1 MIRESLQEEILI
13 EAMDEHDADH
23 DPNGDADPDAY
34 AAYRD
39 GRDLL
44 SSGNPH
50 AAVVALERART
61 LEPDKASVRE
71 TLARAYYRS
80 ARYDAAAAE
89 FAIAVELDP
98 VNDYAHF
105 GLGLALIRTGDVT
118 GARRHLRIAAVMR
131 PDRDDY
137 RRALADLVGPGEADA
152 DAESDER

>member
-1 MIRESLQEEILI
+1 
-13 EAMDEHDADH
+13 MDDDDAE
-23 DPNGDADPDAY
+23 DAY
-34 AAYRD
+34 EAYSG
-39 GRDLL
+39 GRELL

-80 ARYDAAAAE
+80 ARYQAAAAE
-89 FAIAVELDP
+89 FAIAVALDP

-105 GLGLALIRTGDVT
+105 GLGLALTRTGDLT
-118 GARRHLRIAAVMR
+118 GAGRHLRIAAAMR

-137 RRALADLVGPGEADA
+137 RQALADLVGQGGADDP
-152 DAESDER
+152 DAT

>member
-1 MIRESLQEEILI
+1 MNDDS
-13 EAMDEHDADH
+13 ADH
-23 DPNGDADPDAY
+23 GADNGAY
-34 AAYRD
+34 DAYRD

-89 FAIAVELDP
+89 FASAVDLDP

-105 GLGLALIRTGDVT
+105 GLGLALIRTGDLV
-118 GARRHLRIAAVMR
+118 GARRHLRIAAAMR

-137 RRALADLVGPGEADA
+137 RRALADLVGSEGADEA
-152 DAESDER
+152 

>member
-1 MIRESLQEEILI
+1 MH
-13 EAMDEHDADH
+13 EHDAYD
-23 DPNGDADPDAY
+23 
-34 AAYRD
+34 AYRD

-61 LEPDKASVRE
+61 LEPDKSSVRE

-89 FAIAVELDP
+89 FATVVELDP

-118 GARRHLRIAAVMR
+118 GARRHLRIATVMR

-137 RRALADLVGPGEADA
+137 QRALAELVDRDPSD
-152 DAESDER
+152 ESDPA

>member
-1 MIRESLQEEILI
+1 
-13 EAMDEHDADH
+13 MDEPNPGPGAETDAGRNAE
-23 DPNGDADPDAY
+23 PGSGNTAAY
-34 AAYRD
+34 DAYRD

-71 TLARAYYRS
+71 TLARAYYLT

-89 FAIAVELDP
+89 FATAVEIEP

-105 GLGLALIRTGDVT
+105 GLGLALIRTGDPT
-118 GARRHLRIAAVMR
+118 GARRHLRIATVMR

-137 RRALADLVGPGEADA
+137 RQALADLVGP
-152 DAESDER
+152 DEPDEPGTPGDSST

>member
-1 MIRESLQEEILI
+1 
-13 EAMDEHDADH
+13 MDEHSADH
-23 DPNGDADPDAY
+23 EADHGAY
-34 AAYRD
+34 DAYRD

-80 ARYDAAAAE
+80 ARYAAAAAE
-89 FAIAVELDP
+89 FASAVDLDP

-105 GLGLALIRTGDVT
+105 GLGLSLIRTGDSL
-118 GARRHLRIAAVMR
+118 GARRHLRIAAAMR

-137 RRALADLVGPGEADA
+137 RRALADLVGPGDAGDADA
-152 DAESDER
+152 DSDPDSP

>member
-1 MIRESLQEEILI
+1 MNEHSGDH
-13 EAMDEHDADH
+13 EAD
-23 DPNGDADPDAY
+23 NGAY
-34 AAYRD
+34 DAYRD

-89 FAIAVELDP
+89 FARAVDLDP

-105 GLGLALIRTGDVT
+105 GLGLALIRTGDHV
-118 GARRHLRIAAVMR
+118 GARRHLRIAAAMR

-137 RRALADLVGPGEADA
+137 RRALADLVGSEGAD
-152 DAESDER
+152 DSDNT

>member
-1 MIRESLQEEILI
+1 MH
-13 EAMDEHDADH
+13 EHDAYD
-23 DPNGDADPDAY
+23 
-34 AAYRD
+34 AYRD
-39 GRDLL
+39 GRELL

-80 ARYDAAAAE
+80 GRHDAAAAE

-105 GLGLALIRTGDVT
+105 GLGLALIRTRDLT
-118 GARRHLRIAAVMR
+118 GARRHLRIAAAMR
-131 PDRDDY
+131 PDRDEY
-137 RRALADLVGPGEADA
+137 RRALADLVGTDDTDAPADA
-152 DAESDER
+152 DLPEDAGPPADDTGTP

>member
-1 MIRESLQEEILI
+1 
-13 EAMDEHDADH
+13 MDEHDAYD
-23 DPNGDADPDAY
+23 
-34 AAYRD
+34 AYRD

-80 ARYDAAAAE
+80 ARYAAAASE
-89 FAIAVELDP
+89 FAIVVELDP

-105 GLGLALIRTGDVT
+105 GLGLAMIRTGDVT

-131 PDRDDY
+131 PDREDY
-137 RRALADLVGPGEADA
+137 QRALADLVGT
-152 DAESDER
+152 DERADSDPA

>member
-1 MIRESLQEEILI
+1 
-13 EAMDEHDADH
+13 MDEHEADH
-23 DPNGDADPDAY
+23 HADHEADPDAY

-89 FAIAVELDP
+89 FAHAVELDP

-105 GLGLALIRTGDVT
+105 GLGLALIRTGDPL
-118 GARRHLRIAAVMR
+118 GARRHLRIAAAMR

-152 DAESDER
+152 ESDEP

>member
-1 MIRESLQEEILI
+1 
-13 EAMDEHDADH
+13 MDEHSSENDADH
-23 DPNGDADPDAY
+23 GAY
-34 AAYRD
+34 DAYRD

-71 TLARAYYRS
+71 TLARAYYRT

-89 FAIAVELDP
+89 FARAVDLDP

-105 GLGLALIRTGDVT
+105 GLGLALIRTGDPV
-118 GARRHLRIAAVMR
+118 GARRHLRIAAAMR

-137 RRALADLVGPGEADA
+137 RRALADLVGPDDAAD
-152 DAESDER
+152 ESTP

>member
-1 MIRESLQEEILI
+1 
-13 EAMDEHDADH
+13 MDED
-23 DPNGDADPDAY
+23 DAY
-34 AAYRD
+34 EAYRD

-89 FAIAVELDP
+89 FAIVVDLDP

-105 GLGLALIRTGDVT
+105 GLGLALTRTGDLT
-118 GARRHLRIAAVMR
+118 GARRHLRIAAAMR

-137 RRALADLVGPGEADA
+137 REALAGVVGTVEDDDPDA
-152 DAESDER
+152 T

>member
-1 MIRESLQEEILI
+1 
-13 EAMDEHDADH
+13 MDEHSADH
-23 DPNGDADPDAY
+23 EADHGAY
-34 AAYRD
+34 DAYRD

-80 ARYDAAAAE
+80 ARYEAAAAE
-89 FAIAVELDP
+89 FASAVDLDP

-105 GLGLALIRTGDVT
+105 GLGLALIRTGDNL
-118 GARRHLRIAAVMR
+118 GARRHLRIAAAMR

-137 RRALADLVGPGEADA
+137 RRALADLVGSDDA
-152 DAESDER
+152 DDL

>member
-1 MIRESLQEEILI
+1 
-13 EAMDEHDADH
+13 MDED
-23 DPNGDADPDAY
+23 DAY
-34 AAYRD
+34 EAYRD

-89 FAIAVELDP
+89 FAIVVDLDP

-105 GLGLALIRTGDVT
+105 GLGLALTRTGDLT
-118 GARRHLRIAAVMR
+118 GARRHLRIAAAMR

-137 RRALADLVGPGEADA
+137 RQALADVVGTVEDDDPDA
-152 DAESDER
+152 T